1 MSKKVVSIETIHEQK
16 FASLSRAY
24 VEQSNGSV
32 KKELFLK
39 KDDAVSV
46 TIVDIHTEKVLFV
59 RQFRSPVSCHSA
71 RGEYF
76 NPYNLEPVAGHI
88 EEGHTPEQ
96 TAIKEVEEETTL
108 SISDL
113 TFIGKGFTSPGIS
126 TEVHYHY
133 VAKFDSSKVDMK
145 DLLNKVH
152 GIDDEE
158 ISIELIPLDKAM
170 EMVQTGEICSSHALV
185 GLFYLN
191 GMKMK

>member
-1 MSKKVVSIETIHEQK
+1 MSKKVVRMEPIHKHK
-16 FASLSRAY
+16 FASLSLAH
-24 VEQSNGSV
+24 VELRDGSV
-32 KKELFLK
+32 KKEMVLEK
-39 KDDAVSV
+39 ADAVSI
-46 TIVDIHTEKVLFV
+46 TIVDVHTENVLFV

-71 RGEYF
+71 RSEYF

-88 EEGHTPEQ
+88 EEGQTPEEA
-96 TAIKEVEEETTL
+96 AIREVEEETTL
-108 SISDL
+108 TISDL

-126 TEVHYHY
+126 TEIHYHY
-133 VAKFDSSKVDMK
+133 VAKFDSSKVDMEA
-145 DLLNKVH
+145 LLSKVH